1 ELDELGRA
9 KRVTDYSGKKVEYG
23 FGPDGE
29 RTSIKY
35 PDDKIVE
42 YEYDGALRLKTLID
56 GDKRIGYMYDE
67 NSRLHEKVFPNGTSA
82 KYSYNEAGLL
92 SELSSID
99 RDGLLDKYAYS
110 YDNMSN
116 TVRVEKYR
124 RGLQEENGQ
133 YQYTYDALSR
143 LTGVIKDDSLIKEYG
158 YDDFGNR
165 SFMVDGGVR
174 TDYTYNPL
182 NQLLRLE
189 NVGLRQDFIYDARGN
204 LTRVLEDGRFK
215 NSYEFDPMNRLA
227 KAESAAG
234 QTAFYDYNGLGN
246 RVKRRVTDGVDP
258 TKEIS
263 YVLDLTKQ
271 YHNLLQ
277 TTSKDGQ
284 TRNYAWDSNVA
295 SENISDGE
303 SRYYLNDEL
312 GSPLRLTYSDGAL
325 ADSYAYDE
333 FGADRAGNQ
342 GLSQP
347 FGFTGYQYDAL
358 SGTYFAQA
366 REYDPRM
373 GRMISEDG
381 REYIHQMDPRSLNL
395 YTYCTNNPIIWVDP
409 SGHDKE
415 LDDYINDNYAGK
427 TTITFVVM
435 QPTDGSRNV
444 LNPDNDVGHT
454 FIRLQNYE
462 TDASGNMVEKV
473 SYMGFYP
480 AQPLTMDQIINRTD
494 VAGAKIDDKDHSWNI
509 AKVYEI
515 TNDQAL
521 ASLKYMNDFSSDYNM
536 VTNNCTTFAVGALTA
551 AGITSPTSE
560 HNWKLTVKQQLY
572 AWLNG
577 YSTKGLKGYSPADA
591 GQDIRKGKAG
601 VDYIT
606 PDSIKNNSSNDTKK
620 VT

>member
-1 ELDELGRA
+1 WLGVTSIELDELGRA

-92 SELSSID
+92 SELSSSD

-116 TVRVEKYR
+116 TVRIEKYR

-143 LTGVIKDDSLIKEYG
+143 LTGVTKDDSLIRKYG
-158 YDDFGNR
+158 YDEFGNR
-165 SFMVDGGVR
+165 SYMVDGGVR

-295 SENISDGE
+295 SENIGDGD

-312 GSPLRLTYSDGAL
+312 GSPLRLTHSDGAL
-325 ADSYAYDE
+325 AESYAYDE
-333 FGADRAGNQ
+333 FGADRTGNQ
-342 GLSQP
+342 GLTQP
-347 FGFTGYQYDAL
+347 FGFTGYQYDGLAG
-358 SGTYFAQA
+358 SYFAQA
-366 REYDPRM
+366 REYNPLTSRWLSPDPLLSTGYNPNDSSGLNIYNIM
-373 GRMISEDG
+373 QSA
-381 REYIHQMDPRSLNL
+381 NL
-395 YTYCTNNPIIWVDP
+395 YVFCLNNPLRWIDP
-409 SGHDKE
+409 SGMIIELSGSATKE
-415 LDDYINDNYAGK
+415 EIEQYNRAIEYLKTSDVGK
-427 TTITFVVM
+427 TLIEKLENANEVFTIMFVYDDNMYYDPSTREIFFDIFSGLITGDGTSIQSAALGLAHEMGHGAQHLDGEMDTFLNN
-435 QPTDGSRNV
+435 PTKSNRDKLEAAN
-444 LNPDNDVGHT
+444 LKT
-454 FIRLQNYE
+454 YE
-462 TDASGNMVEKV
+462 TPMAKQLGEPVRKN
-473 SYMGFYP
+473 Y
-480 AQPLTMDQIINRTD
+480 TD
-494 VAGAKIDDKDHSWNI
+494 VS
-509 AKVYEI
+509 
-515 TNDQAL
+515 
-521 ASLKYMNDFSSDYNM
+521 
-536 VTNNCTTFAVGALTA
+536 
-551 AGITSPTSE
+551 
-560 HNWKLTVKQQLY
+560 
-572 AWLNG
+572 
-577 YSTKGLKGYSPADA
+577 GL
-591 GQDIRKGKAG
+591 QRM
-601 VDYIT
+601 
-606 PDSIKNNSSNDTKK
+606 NNSTHYRTTWNRPWYQYIWPGNWGKPGKIITDHNS
-620 VT
+620 